1 MSVLSETL
9 ISACFDAV
17 MKCREGAQ
25 AVQGKEPKKLQERAQ
40 NRKRVTA
47 RLALLD
53 TVGLDLLAQGIAIH
67 AE

>member
-1 MSVLSETL
+1 M
-9 ISACFDAV
+9 
-17 MKCREGAQ
+17 
-25 AVQGKEPKKLQERAQ
+25 QGIEPKKLQERAQ